1 MSRDDDGNSAGDRE
15 ATDTPD
21 RADSPAFRVDL
32 ADGVCRFYR
41 PAGAARFLSTGFDG
55 GRRVAD
61 AAYNLT
67 VPEGWGEA
75 GPRDLGAYVADRVAA
90 AALDG
95 EPGAAGTAGA
105 ATTPADSGPPALL
118 TGVDQRHA
126 RIARLDGATVL
137 ATAGVSNPAAL
148 PVASLDEAPTHTRGA
163 AADGDDRRRSTPV
176 DERPQPPN
184 DDRPPAGTVNLLVG
198 VDRPLEPGALA
209 NLIAVAAEAKA
220 ATLLAT
226 AGFPG
231 TTSDAIVAGSPPATP
246 DDAADPAPFSGS
258 ATPVGSAVRSCV
270 RDAVR
275 SSLVSRYGEGLDGVP
290 ASVADADHGVVTERS
305 AAVSTPAGPGPDE

>member
-1 MSRDDDGNSAGDRE
+1 MSRDGDGDGA

-21 RADSPAFRVDL
+21 RAADPPAFRADL
-32 ADGVCRFYR
+32 ADGVCRFSR

-55 GRRVAD
+55 GRCVAD
-61 AAYNLT
+61 AAYNVT
-67 VPEGWGEA
+67 VPDGWGEA

-95 EPGAAGTAGA
+95 EPGAAGGAGAAGTAGA
-105 ATTPADSGPPALL
+105 AGAAATAADRDPPALL

-163 AADGDDRRRSTPV
+163 AVDGDDP
-176 DERPQPPN
+176 
-184 DDRPPAGTVNLLVG
+184 PPAGTVNLLVG
-198 VDRPLEPGALA
+198 VARPLEPGALA
-209 NLIAVAAEAKA
+209 NLVAVAAEAKA

-231 TTSDAIVAGSPPATP
+231 TTSDAIVVGSPPAAV
-246 DDAADPAPFSGS
+246 DDADPAPFSGS

-275 SSLVSRYGEGLDGVP
+275 SSLLSRYGAGLEGVP
-290 ASVADADHGVVTERS
+290 ASVADAEHGVVTERS
-305 AAVSTPAGPGPDE
+305 AAVSTPAGRGADD

>member
-1 MSRDDDGNSAGDRE
+1 MSRDGDGNAAGDE
-15 ATDTPD
+15 PATDPLTRGD
-21 RADSPAFRVDL
+21 DDPAFRADL

-41 PAGAARFLSTGFDG
+41 PAGATRFLSTGFDG
-55 GRRVAD
+55 GRCVAD
-61 AAYNLT
+61 AAYNVT
-67 VPEGWGEA
+67 VPDGWGEA
-75 GPRDLGAYVADRVAA
+75 GLRDLGAYVADRVAA

-95 EPGAAGTAGA
+95 EPGAAGTAGTA
-105 ATTPADSGPPALL
+105 ADRDPPALL

-148 PVASLDEAPTHTRGA
+148 PVAALTEATTRTRGA
-163 AADGDDRRRSTPV
+163 AVAGDDP
-176 DERPQPPN
+176 
-184 DDRPPAGTVNLLVG
+184 PPAGTVNLLVG
-198 VDRPLEPGALA
+198 VDRPLDPGALA
-209 NLIAVAAEAKA
+209 NLVAVAAEAKA

-231 TTSDAIVAGSPPATP
+231 TTSDAIVVGSPPAAA
-246 DDAADPAPFSGS
+246 DDTDPAPFSGS

-275 SSLVSRYGEGLDGVP
+275 SSLVSRYGVDLEGVP
-290 ASVADADHGVVTERS
+290 ASVADAEHGVVTERS
-305 AAVSTPAGPGPDE
+305 AAVSMPAGRESDE

>member
-1 MSRDDDGNSAGDRE
+1 MSRDGDGDGA
-15 ATDTPD
+15 AADTPD
-21 RADSPAFRVDL
+21 RAADPPAFRADL
-32 ADGVCRFYR
+32 ADGVCRFSR
-41 PAGAARFLSTGFDG
+41 SAGAARFLSTGFDG
-55 GRRVAD
+55 GRCVAD
-61 AAYNLT
+61 AAYNVT
-67 VPEGWGEA
+67 VPDGWGEA

-95 EPGAAGTAGA
+95 ESGAAGAAGTTGTA
-105 ATTPADSGPPALL
+105 ATAADRDPPALL
-118 TGVDQRHA
+118 TGVDQHHA

-163 AADGDDRRRSTPV
+163 AVDGDDP
-176 DERPQPPN
+176 
-184 DDRPPAGTVNLLVG
+184 PPAGTVNLLVG

-209 NLIAVAAEAKA
+209 NLVAVAAEAKA

-231 TTSDAIVAGSPPATP
+231 TTSDAIVVGSPPAAV
-246 DDAADPAPFSGS
+246 DDADPAPFSGS

-275 SSLVSRYGEGLDGVP
+275 SSLVSRYGAGLEGVP
-290 ASVADADHGVVTERS
+290 ASVADAEHGVVTERS
-305 AAVSTPAGPGPDE
+305 AAVSTPAGRGADD